1 MYQLPF
7 KPKPLALLITTVFAS
22 HISLSHAESSDLDVI
37 KVTSS
42 TIADRFEAD
51 KDEPSSTMVISG
63 EAVDAKHTTN
73 LIEVLRSVP
82 GITAD
87 LAGEG
92 DGIKIK
98 IRGIDNQRYMGEKP
112 GVAIVIDGV
121 PVFERTGK
129 VNIDLDNIE
138 SIRIVKGGASYLF
151 GEDALAGAVIITTKR
166 GADNA
171 GTTLEVDT
179 GSYGYTRKQLKFG
192 LAEQDFSGHIQ
203 YSDRHNDGYYALSQR
218 DSRGVSGN
226 IQYYLDD
233 SSDLTFGFE
242 KTDRFR
248 DRDGSVTGVTAAET
262 DPKGEFEGRGYTR
275 MFNVDLSRL
284 NLTYSKDFSD
294 TGNFQAIV
302 YQYEDITDFWSA
314 PIKYDG
320 TGDSVGDD
328 QVDMYQNLN
337 DYHQI
342 QRGLKLET
350 RESFGNWALMGGL
363 EFKNNTF
370 DEETTIKEDYRTY
383 KFGSSITAG
392 TIKSDSYR
400 EETTK
405 AAYTEAKLAVNSDFH
420 LTMNYR
426 FDQIDMNGLDRLTDA
441 KSSDT
446 FNMHSFRF
454 GGDYDFS
461 STTSI
466 YSSVSTGFRAP
477 TLAQMATNKDLKPET
492 TYNLELGIRNTTSL
506 FGWKTKMNTSAFYID
521 RSDFITSSIGQ
532 YVNNNVTNQYNI
544 ENLYENIGQTTS
556 YGLELALQTEKKHDL
571 SFDFAYTYLVSKF
584 GRYKDFYLALG
595 NPYGTSVDSLGA
607 LTDPTRQVY
616 FEHYDNSGNYVPRTP
631 THSVNFR
638 TNWYATNHLTINAEV
653 DYRGESYADEINQEK
668 MPARTLFNLGL
679 EYKTKAKVVGGR
691 PSDLSFF
698 LKVDNVLDD
707 QFYSIVRGTY
717 DSNQDGAYN
726 QEDLSINV
734 DPGRVWMAGLKVKF

>member
-7 KPKPLALLITTVFAS
+7 KPKPLALLLTTVFS
-22 HISLSHAESSDLDVI
+22 THLSLSYAESSGLDVI
-37 KVTSS
+37 TVTSS
-42 TIADRFEAD
+42 TIADRFEAH

-63 EAVDAKHTTN
+63 EAVDAKHSTN
-73 LIEVLRSVP
+73 IIEVLRSVP

-171 GTTLEVDT
+171 GATLELDT
-179 GSYGYTRKQLKFG
+179 GSYGYTRKQLKLG
-192 LAEQDFSGHIQ
+192 LAEEDFTGHIQ
-203 YSDRHNDGYYALSQR
+203 YSDRHNDGYYALSER
-218 DSRGVSGN
+218 DSKSLSGN
-226 IQYYLDD
+226 LQYYLDD
-233 SSDLTFGFE
+233 SSDVTFGFE

-262 DPKGEFEGRGYTR
+262 DPEGELSGRGYTR

-320 TGDSVGDD
+320 TGATVGDD

-363 EFKNNTF
+363 EFKKNTF
-370 DEETTIKEDYRTY
+370 DEVTIVKEDYRT
-383 KFGSSITAG
+383 FSRGATILAG

-400 EETTK
+400 EEITK
-405 AAYTEAKLAVNSDFH
+405 AVYTEAKLAVNADFD

-426 FDQIDMNGLDRLTDA
+426 FDQIDMDGLDRLTDTQ
-441 KSSDT
+441 SSDT

-454 GGDYDFS
+454 GGDYDLS
-461 STTSI
+461 STASV

-477 TLAQMATNKDLKPET
+477 TLDQMATNKDLKPET
-492 TYNLELGIRNTTSL
+492 TYNLELGIRNTTHL

-532 YVNNNVTNQYNI
+532 YVNGNVTNQYDI
-544 ENLYENIGQTTS
+544 EDLYENIGETTS
-556 YGLELALQTEKKHDL
+556 YGLELALQTEKKHAL

-584 GRYKDFYLALG
+584 GSYKDFYLALG
-595 NPYGTSVDSLGA
+595 NPYGASVDSLA
-607 LTDPTRQVY
+607 DLTDPTRQVY
-616 FEHYDNSGNYVPRTP
+616 FEQYDNSGNYVPRTP
-631 THSVNFR
+631 THSANFR
-638 TNWYATNHLTINAEV
+638 TNWYATNHLTMSGEL

-668 MPARTLFNLGL
+668 MPARILFNLGL
-679 EYKTKAKVVGGR
+679 EYKTKAKIVGGI

-717 DSNQDGAYN
+717 DSNQDGVYN
-726 QEDLSINV
+726 QEDVSINV